1 MNDFKTVQFVRDTRD
16 KMYEE
21 TKGKSPSE
29 IRDYYREKASWLKVS
44 SKKNKSK
51 ATKS

>member
-1 MNDFKTVQFVRDTRD
+1 MNDFKTIQYVRDTRD

-21 TKGKSPSE
+21 TKGKSPDE

-44 SKKNKSK
+44 LKKNKSK
-51 ATKS
+51 IQKI